1 MCTILLPIKPEYV
14 EKIIN
19 QSKRYEYRRKIG
31 KKKVDRII
39 IYSTYPIKMVIAE
52 VEVKKVLTDTPDNIW
67 EKTKNY
73 SGISKEKY
81 SKYFCDKNKA
91 FAYQLGKVLVY
102 SKPKRLEDFNIYYSP
117 QSFVYLKIENI

>member
-19 QSKRYEYRRKIG
+19 ESKKYEYRRKIG
-31 KKKVDRII
+31 KKNVDKII

-52 VEVKKVLTDTPDNIW
+52 VEVKKVLADTPDNIW

-81 SKYFCDKNKA
+81 IKYFCNKNEA

-117 QSFVYLKIENI
+117 QSFVYLK

>member
-19 QSKRYEYRRKIG
+19 KSKRYEYRRKIG
-31 KKKVDRII
+31 KKEVDKII
-39 IYSTYPIKMVIAE
+39 IYCTYPIKMVIAE

-102 SKPKRLEDFNIYYSP
+102 SNPKSLEDFNIYYPP
-117 QSFVYLKIENI
+117 QSFVYLK